1 MGRRY
6 LRPDA
11 EGYLLEAEA
20 CKKVIRELERLTAK
34 LERKVEQEKS
44 RRQTEFEQ
52 VMTYRS
58 EYEIQNDYGYG
69 FLTERQ
75 YEHYLDLFRTG
86 SEVLENHSPT
96 ANEIAVRIIR
106 RVIGDIYE
114 DQKEFQFSALSPEQ
128 QEAERRRAEQ
138 SRLAWKQKIAEIKKR
153 RGILDNEESTAA
165 DRSGGE
171 I

>member
-1 MGRRY
+1 MGRKY

-11 EGYLLEAEA
+11 EGYLLEADA
-20 CKKVIRELERLTAK
+20 CKRVIKELERLAAK
-34 LERKVEQEKS
+34 LERKVEQEKAK
-44 RRQTEFEQ
+44 RQAEFEQ
-52 VMTYRS
+52 VMAYHS

-75 YEHYLDLFRTG
+75 YEHYLDLFRAG
-86 SEVLENHSPT
+86 SEALENHAPT

-106 RVIGDIYE
+106 RVVRDIFE
-114 DQKEFQFSALSPEQ
+114 DQTEFQFSALSPEQ

-153 RGILDNEESTAA
+153 RGLLDDEDSTAA
-165 DRSGGE
+165 KS
-171 I
+171 